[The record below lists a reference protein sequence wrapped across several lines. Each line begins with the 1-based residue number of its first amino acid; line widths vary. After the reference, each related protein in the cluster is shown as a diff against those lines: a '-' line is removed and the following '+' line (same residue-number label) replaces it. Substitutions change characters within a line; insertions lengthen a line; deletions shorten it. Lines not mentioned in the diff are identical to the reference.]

1 MCNQGGQAKFICL
14 ILIFLEFVEIFFPLL
29 GLLLV
34 SISLKNI
41 KRRLSQD
48 FSTFL
53 SLTSLS
59 DSILFGSGTF
69 LVEVIYLLINT
80 MEYLGC

>member
-1 MCNQGGQAKFICL
+1 
-14 ILIFLEFVEIFFPLL
+14 VEIFFPLL

-69 LVEVIYLLINT
+69 LVEAIYLLINT

>member
-1 MCNQGGQAKFICL
+1 
-14 ILIFLEFVEIFFPLL
+14 VEIFFPLL